1 MGWSTPTIGTPV
13 VPNYIQGINKYTM
26 LIAILRMGR
35 I

>member
-13 VPNYIQGINKYTM
+13 IPIYIPGIKTYTM